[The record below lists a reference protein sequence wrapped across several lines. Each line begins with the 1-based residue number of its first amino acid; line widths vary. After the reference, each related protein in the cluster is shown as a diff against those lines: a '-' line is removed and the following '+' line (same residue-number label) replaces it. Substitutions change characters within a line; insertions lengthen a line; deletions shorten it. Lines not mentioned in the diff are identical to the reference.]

1 MAVLEW
7 DKLEDRMF
15 TSGVDRGVIYANE
28 QAHVWN
34 GLTSVVE
41 KINRS
46 TTSVFFDG
54 SKAFDQVTLG
64 AFSATVSAITYPDI
78 IDFLAGKV
86 EYRPGFYLGDQYAKP
101 FSLCYRT
108 MLRNMLTDDAASG
121 YKLHILYDATAYPA
135 DVTHNTVGANV
146 APVVFQWDVTTI
158 PQMIA
163 GHRPTGYFEINSNQ
177 VDPLMLKRLE
187 EALYGTPTTAPY
199 LPSVAE
205 IASFYDSFY
214 RILII
219 DNGDGTWT
227 AQIVHEED
235 NDLIQEDPED
245 PGKFTID
252 LANVVAVDGDTY
264 TITDT
269 KIAI

>member
-15 TSGVDRGVIYANE
+15 TSGVDRGVIYVNDE
-28 QAHVWN
+28 AHVWN

-41 KINRS
+41 KINR
-46 TTSVFFDG
+46 TTTPIFFDG
-54 SKAFDQVTLG
+54 SKAYDQVTLG

-78 IDFLAGKV
+78 MDVLAGKD
-86 EYRPGFYLGDQYAKP
+86 EYRPGFYLGDQLAKR

-108 MLRNMLTDDAASG
+108 MLRNSLTDDENSG
-121 YKLHILYDATAYPA
+121 YKLHFLYDATAYPA
-135 DVTHNTVGANV
+135 DLTFNTVGANV
-146 APVVFQWDVTTI
+146 APAVFQWDVSTI
-158 PQMIA
+158 PRRIA
-163 GHRPTGYFEINSNQ
+163 RHRPSGYFEINSNL
-177 VDPLMLKRLE
+177 VDPLMLKLLE
-187 EALYGTPTTAPY
+187 EALYGTEESAPY
-199 LPSVAE
+199 LPSVE
-205 IASFYDSFY
+205 QIAQFFDDFF
-214 RILII
+214 RIRII

-227 AQIVHEED
+227 ALIVHEED
-235 NDLIQEDPED
+235 NHLIQEDPEE

-252 LANVVAVDGDTY
+252 LANVVAVDGDMY